1 MAEFESS
8 LNTASEDFARNRA
21 DMLALVDELDAL
33 RERAQA
39 LSEKRRPRFEERG
52 QLTPRERLQR
62 LLDPG
67 MPFVELYGLANYLV
81 DSDDRARSIPGASL
95 LTGIGYINGV
105 RALVMV
111 DDSGIAAGA
120 ATPTTGEKVSACLDV
135 ALRHKLPFV
144 HLVESAGA
152 DLFAYKVEAWARAG
166 GMFHRHARLSAAGIP
181 TITVLHGP
189 ATAGGAYMPGV
200 AGAGHLSAVQR
211 WFAPRPVRCPTRKN
225 WRAWICTPAFPAWW
239 NTAPKM
245 MPMPC

>member
-95 LTGIGYINGV
+95 LTGIG
-105 RALVMV
+105 
-111 DDSGIAAGA
+111 S
-120 ATPTTGEKVSACLDV
+120 PVS
-135 ALRHKLPFV
+135 RGPFFV
-144 HLVESAGA
+144 FG
-152 DLFAYKVEAWARAG
+152 
-166 GMFHRHARLSAAGIP
+166 
-181 TITVLHGP
+181 T
-189 ATAGGAYMPGV
+189 
-200 AGAGHLSAVQR
+200 SAVYASGKCL
-211 WFAPRPVRCPTRKN
+211 FGVHSLCPR
-225 WRAWICTPAFPAWW
+225 F
-239 NTAPKM
+239 
-245 MPMPC
+245 